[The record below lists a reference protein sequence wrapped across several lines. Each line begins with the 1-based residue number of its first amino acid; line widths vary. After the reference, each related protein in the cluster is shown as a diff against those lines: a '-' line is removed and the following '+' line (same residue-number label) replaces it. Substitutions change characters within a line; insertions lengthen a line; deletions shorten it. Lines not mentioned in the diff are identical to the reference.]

1 MNQVYIDPV
10 WLTHLEKPARYIG
23 GEWNSVVKDP
33 DSVDVRVAL
42 AFPDVYEVAMSHL
55 GLKIIYSVVNRRDDA
70 LAERVYAP
78 WVDMEA
84 LMKEKKLPL
93 YTLESRAPVREF
105 DVLGFTLPY
114 EMCYTNV
121 LNMLHLA
128 GIPLRAKDRGEE
140 DPIVAAGG
148 PCVYNAEPVA
158 DFFDCFFIGEAEESM
173 GEFIETY
180 KMWKREGKPGGRQEF
195 LRRAAHIRG
204 LYVPSL
210 YDVSYEEDGRFHA
223 IRARVPDA
231 ALPVY
236 KRIIQDFDHVVIDD
250 KPILPHIEIVHDRA
264 VLEMF
269 RGCSR
274 GCRFCQAGM
283 IYRPV
288 REKKEE
294 NLQDIAD
301 RLIRNTGY
309 NEISL
314 MSLSSADYSRLPELV
329 DHLMEQF
336 RDRRVSVSLP
346 SLRVDSFSIDIAKKV
361 QQVRKSG
368 LTLAPEAGTQR
379 LRDVINK
386 NVTEED
392 IMGACG
398 NAFRNG
404 WSKVKLYF
412 MMGLPTETDEDLAG
426 IADLANRIYQ
436 LYHTV
441 TGKWGCRITVSVA
454 SFVPKP
460 FTPFQWMGQCSVEE
474 IERKQQYLR
483 SLFTNRNIKFAYHD
497 AKTGYIEAVLARG
510 DRRLS
515 DVLETVW
522 KNGAE
527 YDSWTEFFDF
537 DRWMDAFRACG
548 LDPDF
553 YAARTR
559 DTKEAQPWDHIH
571 CGVTND
577 FLRKE
582 WRLANRGV
590 TTADCRRHPCNG
602 CAVCPLLPAELV
614 DYHKENEG
622 HEKTVF
628 VYHER

>member
-1 MNQVYIDPV
+1 MHI
-10 WLTHLEKPARYIG
+10 EKPARYIG
-23 GEWNSVVKDP
+23 GEWNSVVKP
-33 DSVDVRVAL
+33 HESVDVKFAL

-55 GLKIIYSVVNRRDDA
+55 GLKIIYSVINKREDA

-78 WVDMEA
+78 WVDMEK
-84 LMKEKKLPL
+84 LMREKKLPL
-93 YTLESRAPVREF
+93 FALESKAPVREF
-105 DVLGFTLPY
+105 DFLGFTLPY

-121 LNMLHLA
+121 LNMLELA
-128 GIPLRAKDRGEE
+128 GIPIHTEERGEE
-140 DPIVAAGG
+140 DPFVVAGG
-148 PCVYNAEPVA
+148 PCVYNAEPMA
-158 DFFDCFFIGEAEESM
+158 DFFDLFFIGE
-173 GEFIETY
+173 GEYVVGECIEVY
-180 KMWKREGKPGGRQEF
+180 KMWKREGRPGGRGEF

-204 LYVPSL
+204 VYVPSL
-210 YDVSYEEDGRFHA
+210 YDVSYDEAGHFRS
-223 IRARVPDA
+223 ITPKIPDA
-231 ALPVY
+231 EPVVY
-236 KRIIQDFDHVVIDD
+236 KRVVQEVDDVIVDD

-288 REKKEE
+288 REKSEE
-294 NLQDIAD
+294 KLQEIAEQ
-301 RLIRNTGY
+301 LIRATGY
-309 NEISL
+309 NEMSL

-329 DHLMEQF
+329 DHLIEKF
-336 RDRRVSVSLP
+336 KDRRVSVSLP
-346 SLRVDSFSIDIAKKV
+346 SLRVDSFSVDIAKKI

-379 LRDVINK
+379 MRDVINK

-404 WSKVKLYF
+404 WNTVKLYF

-426 IADLANRIYQ
+426 IADLAKRINE
-436 LYHTV
+436 LYRSIR
-441 TGKWGCRITVSVA
+441 GKYGCRITVSVS

-474 IERKQQYLR
+474 IERKQQFLKSCFMGTRIRY
-483 SLFTNRNIKFAYHD
+483 AYHD

-510 DRRLS
+510 DRKLCR
-515 DVLETVW
+515 VLETVW
-522 KNGAE
+522 RNGATW
-527 YDSWTEFFDF
+527 DSWTEFFDF
-537 DRWMDAFRACG
+537 DRWMDAFEDCG
-548 LDPDF
+548 IDPDD
-553 YAARTR
+553 YAARER
-559 DTKEAQPWDHIH
+559 DLYEPQPWDHVQ

-582 WRLANRGV
+582 WRLATREV
-590 TTADCRRHPCNG
+590 TTRDCRRYPCNG
-602 CAVCPLLPAELV
+602 CAVCPLIPSAV
-614 DYHKENEG
+614 IDYSKEET
-622 HEKTVF
+622 HEKAVF

>member
-1 MNQVYIDPV
+1 MNQVKIDPV
-10 WLTHLEKPARYIG
+10 WLMHIQKPARYIG
-23 GEWNSVVKDP
+23 GEWNSVVKNHENTA
-33 DSVDVRVAL
+33 VKIAL

-55 GLKIIYSVVNRRDDA
+55 GLKIIYSVINKRPDA

-84 LMKEKKLPL
+84 LMKEKGLPL
-93 YTLESRAPVREF
+93 YTLESHVPVRDF

-121 LNMLHLA
+121 LNMLDMA
-128 GIPLRAKDRGEE
+128 GIPVRTEKRGEE
-140 DPIVAAGG
+140 DPFVVAGG

-158 DFFDCFFIGEAEESM
+158 AFFDLFFIGEAEQSM
-173 GEFIETY
+173 EEFIDCL
-180 KMWKREGKPGGRQEF
+180 KQWKEEGKPGGREGF
-195 LRRAAHIRG
+195 LRRAAKISG
-204 LYVPSL
+204 IYVPSL
-210 YDVSYEEDGRFHA
+210 YEVSYEEDGRFREIHA
-223 IRARVPDA
+223 KDGAP
-231 ALPVY
+231 LPIY
-236 KRIIQDFDHVVIDD
+236 KRIIQNVDDVVIDD
-250 KPILPHIEIVHDRA
+250 RPILPHIEIVHDRA

-294 NLQDIAD
+294 NLQNIAD

-329 DHLMEQF
+329 DHLMDTF
-336 RDRRVSVSLP
+336 KDRRVSVSLP
-346 SLRVDSFSIDIAKKV
+346 SLRVDSFSVDIAKKV

-386 NVTEED
+386 NVTEKD
-392 IMGACG
+392 IMEACG

-426 IADLANRIYQ
+426 IADLANRINE
-436 LYHTV
+436 LYHEIR
-441 TGKWGCRITVSVA
+441 GRYGCRITVSVA

-474 IERKQQYLR
+474 IERKQQYLK
-483 SLFTNRNIKFAYHD
+483 SLFTNRHIKYAYHD
-497 AKTGYIEAVLARG
+497 AETGYIEAVLARG
-510 DRRLS
+510 DRKLA

-522 KNGAE
+522 RKGAE

-537 DRWMDAFRACG
+537 NRWMEAFRECG

-553 YAARTR
+553 YAARDR
-559 DTKEAQPWDHIH
+559 DLHEAQPWDHIH

-582 WRLANRGV
+582 WKLAQRGV
-590 TTADCRRHPCNG
+590 TTKDCRRHPCNG
-602 CAVCPLLPAELV
+602 CAVCPLLPAELI
-614 DYHKENEG
+614 DYHKENET

>member
-1 MNQVYIDPV
+1 MDKVYIDPV
-10 WLTHLEKPARYIG
+10 WLMHIQKPARYIG
-23 GEWNSVVKDP
+23 GEWNSVVKDH

-55 GLKIIYSVVNRRDDA
+55 GLKIIYSVINHRGDA

-78 WVDMEA
+78 WTDMED
-84 LMKEKKLPL
+84 LMKEKGIPL
-93 YTLESRAPVREF
+93 YTLESRCPVKDF
-105 DVLGFTLPY
+105 DMLGFTLPY

-128 GIPLRAKDRGEE
+128 GIPQRAEARGAD
-140 DPIVAAGG
+140 DPIVMAGG
-148 PCVYNAEPVA
+148 PCVFNAEPVA
-158 DFFDCFFIGEAEESM
+158 DFFDLFFVGEAEESI
-173 GEFIETY
+173 EECLETY
-180 KMWKREGKPGGRQEF
+180 KMWKREGRPGGRREF

-204 LYVPSL
+204 IYVPSL
-210 YDVSYEEDGRFHA
+210 YDVTYDEDGRFAA
-223 IRARVPDA
+223 IRKCVADA
-231 ALPVY
+231 QLPVY
-236 KRIIQDFDHVVIDD
+236 KRIVQNVDHVIIDD
-250 KPILPHIEIVHDRA
+250 HPILPHIEIVHDRA

-288 REKKEE
+288 REKTEE

-301 RLIRNTGY
+301 RLIQNTGY
-309 NEISL
+309 GEISL
-314 MSLSSADYSRLPELV
+314 MSLSSADYSRLTELV
-329 DHLMEQF
+329 DHLLEKF
-336 RDRRVSVSLP
+336 KDSRVSISLP

-386 NVTEED
+386 NVTEEN
-392 IMGACG
+392 IMEACG
-398 NAFRNG
+398 NAFQNG
-404 WSKVKLYF
+404 WNKVKLYF
-412 MMGLPTETDEDLAG
+412 MMGLPTETDEDLKG
-426 IADLANRIYQ
+426 ISDLANRIYQ
-436 LYHTV
+436 LYHTI
-441 TGKWGCRITVSVA
+441 TGKWGCRITVSVS

-460 FTPFQWMGQCSVEE
+460 FTPFQWMGQCTVEE
-474 IERKQQYLR
+474 IERRQKYLR
-483 SLFTNRNIKFAYHD
+483 SLFVNRNIRLTCHD

-510 DRRLS
+510 DRKLS
-515 DVLETVW
+515 AVLETVW
-522 KNGAE
+522 RQGAKF
-527 YDSWTEFFDF
+527 DSWTEFFDF
-537 DRWMDAFRACG
+537 DRWMAAFSQCG
-548 LDPDF
+548 IEPDF
-553 YAARTR
+553 YAARER
-559 DTKEAQPWDHIH
+559 DLYEPQPWDHIH

-582 WRLANRGV
+582 WKLAQRNVV
-590 TTADCRRHPCNG
+590 TEDCRRHPCNG
-602 CAVCPLLPAELV
+602 CAVCPLIPAVLI
-614 DYHKENEG
+614 DYHRGNES

>member
-1 MNQVYIDPV
+1 MKQVHIDPV
-10 WLTHLEKPARYIG
+10 WLMHIEKPARYIG
-23 GEWNSVVKDP
+23 GEWNSVVKDH
-33 DSVDVRVAL
+33 DSTDVRVAL

-55 GLKIIYSVVNRRDDA
+55 GLKIIYSVINKRSDA

-84 LMKEKKLPL
+84 LMKEKQIPL
-93 YTLESRAPVREF
+93 YTLESRCPVRDF

-128 GIPLRAKDRGEE
+128 GIPLRAAARGEE
-140 DPIVAAGG
+140 EPIVAAGG

-158 DFFDCFFIGEAEESM
+158 DFFDLFFIGEAEESM
-173 GEFIETY
+173 EEFIETY
-180 KMWKREGKPGGRQEF
+180 KMWKREGRPGGRREF

-204 LYVPSL
+204 IYVPSL
-210 YDVSYEEDGRFHA
+210 YEVTYEEDGRFRT
-223 IRARVPDA
+223 IRPIAGDA
-231 ALPVY
+231 PAAVD
-236 KRIIQDFDHVVIDD
+236 KRIIRDVDHVVIDD
-250 KPILPHIEIVHDRA
+250 EPILPHIEIVHDRA

-294 NLQDIAD
+294 HLQEIAD

-329 DHLMEQF
+329 DHLMETF

-392 IMGACG
+392 IMSACG

-426 IADLANRIYQ
+426 IADLAERIYQ
-436 LYHTV
+436 LYHAV

-460 FTPFQWMGQCSVEE
+460 FTPFQWMGQCSVAE

-483 SLFTNRNIKFAYHD
+483 GLFTNRNIKFAYHD

-515 DVLETVW
+515 DVLEAVW
-522 KNGAE
+522 RRGAE

-537 DRWMDAFRACG
+537 DRWMDAFRDCG

-553 YAARTR
+553 YAARER
-559 DTKEAQPWDHIH
+559 DLHEAQPWDHIR

-582 WRLANRGV
+582 WRLAQRGV
-590 TTADCRRHPCNG
+590 TTEDCRRHPCNG
-602 CAVCPLLPAELV
+602 CAVCPLLPAEIV